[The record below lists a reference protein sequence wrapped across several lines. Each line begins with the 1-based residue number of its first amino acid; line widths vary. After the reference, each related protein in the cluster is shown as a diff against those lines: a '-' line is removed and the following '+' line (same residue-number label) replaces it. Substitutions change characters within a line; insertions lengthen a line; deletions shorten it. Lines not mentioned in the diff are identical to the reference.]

1 MSSTPATLALWV
13 MAPYTI
19 RVFGDPVLKQRATE
33 INDIDGALVR
43 LADDMFETMYDAPGL
58 GLAAPQV
65 GVQKRLF
72 VYDLDD
78 EPAGADQ
85 PGHHRVQWRV
95 ELPRG
100 MPLGAGLYWE
110 IVRPKQI
117 LITGYDLDGNEV
129 AIEADELEARMF
141 QHELDHLD
149 GVLLLEHL
157 DDEQRKEAKKA
168 LRELVLTPL
177 PEPEPAPRRLSLR
190 K

>member
-1 MSSTPATLALWV
+1 

-33 INDIDGALVR
+33 IDDIDGALVR
-43 LADDMFETMYDAPGL
+43 LAQDMLTTMYDAPGL

-72 VYDLDD
+72 VYDID
-78 EPAGADQ
+78 DQ
-85 PGHHRVQWRV
+85 PAVIV
-95 ELPRG
+95 NPVITESRG
-100 MPLGAGLYWE
+100 EWTYLEGCLSVPNLQWE
-110 IVRPKQI
+110 IVRPKEI
-117 LITGYDLDGNEV
+117 LLTGYDLDGNEV
-129 AIEADELEARMF
+129 AIEADELEARLF

-157 DDEQRKEAKKA
+157 DVDQRKEAKKA
-168 LRELVLTPL
+168 LRELVLDAV
-177 PEPEPAPRRLSLR
+177 PEPEVAPRRLSLR